1 MLKKL
6 NKKEYIICFGN
17 GPNQKKIIR
26 SLEKYCPNSII
37 LDRKKK
43 IKFKKKFIFLKTSI
57 YDYNFAK
64 LKKSLKKYKVFD
76 IAYRSSGPSVLLY
89 HKISKFY
96 KLNKISYDLAKCVYS
111 KTFLSNYLDR
121 KKIKNVKSNS
131 INFFYQLKKFKG
143 LKVFKPDAPLIGK
156 KNIFFAKPSDIDN
169 SIFEKIK
176 KSSHNK
182 KVSLSSFRDGKD
194 VTAIYFKNKRNH
206 KIKLLSIV
214 QEFNYFKNNTL
225 YHFGVCSPQ
234 LFKFTNSQQNYI
246 NNLPLKLNPLFKEYN
261 GFFSISLKFDK
272 NFFFIYEINVGLS
285 GDKYAEIIF
294 PKTYLIK
301 NIFEIDV
308 RNLINNIKNTDLKSS
323 QKFIGI
329 LNKKIIFNKKNIISS
344 ISKTFNGI

>member
-1 MLKKL
+1 M

-26 SLEKYCPNSII
+26 SLETYCPNSII
-37 LDRKKK
+37 IDRKKK
-43 IKFKKKFIFLKTSI
+43 IKFKKKFIFLKMSI
-57 YDYNFAK
+57 YDYNFTK
-64 LKKSLKKYKVFD
+64 LKKYLKKYKVFD

-96 KLNKISYDLAKCVYS
+96 KINKISYDLAKCVYS
-111 KTFLSNYLDR
+111 KTFLSNYLD
-121 KKIKNVKSNS
+121 KKRIKNIKSNS

-169 SIFEKIK
+169 LIFDKIK

-182 KVSLSSFRDGKD
+182 KISLSSFKDGKD
-194 VTAIYFKNKRNH
+194 ITAIYFKNKRNN

-225 YHFGVCSPQ
+225 YHLGVCSPP
-234 LFKFTNSQQNYI
+234 LFKFSNSQQNYI

-294 PKTYLIK
+294 PKTFLNK

-308 RNLINNIKNTDLKSS
+308 KNLMNNIKNNEFKST
-323 QKFIGI
+323 QNFIGI
-329 LNKKIIFNKKNIISS
+329 LNKKIFFNKKHIISS
-344 ISKTFNGI
+344 ISKTFNCI